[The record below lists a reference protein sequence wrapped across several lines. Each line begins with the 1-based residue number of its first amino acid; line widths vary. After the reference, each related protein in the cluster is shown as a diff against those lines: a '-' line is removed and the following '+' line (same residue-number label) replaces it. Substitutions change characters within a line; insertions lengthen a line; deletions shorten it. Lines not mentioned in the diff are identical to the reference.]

1 MSFLIDLSEFKI
13 FAVLF
18 SFPRGVYGALVVS
31 DFFEAEPSQGSGGG
45 GGEKPDF
52 LRSENVALCLFTS
65 KAMAVLRWFLPRE
78 SSRTEILF
86 A

>member
-52 LRSENVALCLFTS
+52 SRSENVALCLFTS

-78 SSRTEILF
+78 NS
-86 A
+86 